1 MIMNQ
6 SMISYSTQQFVNG
19 KPVFSEQYAE
29 TNDKNKGN
37 LYYMIQKPSKK
48 KRKSMT
54 KKKLKAKKDG
64 KSWKVGNKKL
74 TKKQL
79 MKQIQKLRK

>member
-1 MIMNQ
+1 MNQ

-19 KPVFSEQYAE
+19 KPVFSEQYEE
-29 TNDKNKGN
+29 TNDKNNGN

-54 KKKLKAKKDG
+54 KKKLEAKKDG
-64 KSWKVGNKKL
+64 KSWKVGKKKM

-79 MKQIQKLRK
+79 MKQIQELRK

>member
-19 KPVFSEQYAE
+19 KPVFSEQYDE

-48 KRKSMT
+48 HKSMT